1 MMPPDAQQDGTT
13 ASLFARSAGSGEGTA
28 AALFARSARSAVHG
42 PLVGV
47 HGPLVG
53 GWHPL
58 TSPSVWSSNER
69 PVYGRGAAASEALV
83 SPPSFTAPRSVTGA
97 TAAPLAP
104 AVPLPET
111 IRVGKDGR
119 IEGAD
124 GMLDQIA
131 QALTRHAGPMLARD
145 VLPIVQRDEA
155 LHTRVGQAA
164 GDAMAAKLKPWV
176 IAGASALA
184 ILAAIEGYRL
194 YTERTPRTPSSRR

>member
-1 MMPPDAQQDGTT
+1 MTPSDAQQ
-13 ASLFARSAGSGEGTA
+13 
-28 AALFARSARSAVHG
+28 
-42 PLVGV
+42 
-47 HGPLVG
+47 

-58 TSPSVWSSNER
+58 TSPSVWSPPL
-69 PVYGRGAAASEALV
+69 PV
-83 SPPSFTAPRSVTGA
+83 

-104 AVPLPET
+104 PLRGELSHLGPAAED

-119 IEGAD
+119 IHGVD

-164 GDAMAAKLKPWV
+164 GVAMADRLRPWV

-184 ILAAIEGYRL
+184 LLAVIEGYRF
-194 YTERTPRTPSSRR
+194 YTQRKSTRR